1 MILVISLVEL
11 KTDNTVIKKIM
22 RSLPLEIL
30 KKNLQRIYKRHKKL
44 YGNKYVKESLKHV
57 IIIFY
62 NIFFFQKFTQN
73 NIQFDAE
80 PVENDQRPQ
89 EYYEAI
95 LETGFNIYF
104 LILNYLE
111 IDIQEVDIGKP
122 KYLIKILIIN

>member
-1 MILVISLVEL
+1 MVE
-11 KTDNTVIKKIM
+11 K
-22 RSLPLEIL
+22 
-30 KKNLQRIYKRHKKL
+30 
-44 YGNKYVKESLKHV
+44 
-57 IIIFY
+57 
-62 NIFFFQKFTQN
+62 QN

-122 KYLIKILIIN
+122 KYFIKILIIN